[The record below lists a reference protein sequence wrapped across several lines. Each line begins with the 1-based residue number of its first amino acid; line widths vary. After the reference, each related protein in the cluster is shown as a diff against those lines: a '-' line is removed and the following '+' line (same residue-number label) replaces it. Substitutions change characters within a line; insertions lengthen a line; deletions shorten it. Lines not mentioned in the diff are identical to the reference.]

1 MNAFFWPEGTALV
14 HKPYSS
20 TYIIHI
26 TKKQKSGAGD
36 MAQQLRAL
44 VTLPEDLVLIS
55 SMHVVAYICNSSSR
69 GLIPLWPLW
78 TPNIHMVHRHIHRQ
92 CIYNK
97 LAGYNGSHS

>member
-69 GLIPLWPLW
+69 GLDSS
-78 TPNIHMVHRHIHRQ
+78 
-92 CIYNK
+92 
-97 LAGYNGSHS
+97 LASMDTKHPHGTQTYTQTMYIQQISRL